1 MFEGARRVSES
12 LQEERS
18 ENDVIV
24 ISKLIF

>member
-12 LQEERS
+12 LQGERS